1 MVKIQSGEKKMSNNN
16 DIRESLLAIGDLLK
30 QLIEEVVS
38 LADCFYDDDEEDESK
53 ETTLTPEMV
62 LEEASFE
69 DKMMLCGSCERYTTC
84 PNLHDANCWIM
95 RRKIANIIGG

>member
-62 LEEASFE
+62 LEEASF
-69 DKMMLCGSCERYTTC
+69 
-84 PNLHDANCWIM
+84 
-95 RRKIANIIGG
+95 